1 MAFISPLQKQFK
13 TKQAKSPFNL
23 ASVVYANESISAKL
37 PYFEVKFLESKM
49 EQADFAIRL
58 HSNALDKSPKLFDNE
73 NSLLTFYSNGKISIN
88 GVFLSNIGGTD
99 VRISCFGVSD
109 VIGIGI
115 NLENSK
121 LYVTLNGHLKLSIP
135 IIDLIRD
142 ERFSKDWWIVS
153 VTINAA
159 IVES

>member
-1 MAFISPLQKQFK
+1 MPYASILILG
-13 TKQAKSPFNL
+13 KSP
-23 ASVVYANESISAKL
+23 
-37 PYFEVKFLESKM
+37 
-49 EQADFAIRL
+49 R
-58 HSNALDKSPKLFDNE
+58 LFDNE

-121 LYVTLNGHLKLSIP
+121 LFVTINGHLELNIP
-135 IIDLIRD
+135 IINLDKDRC
-142 ERFSKDWWIVS
+142 FSKDWWIVS
-153 VTINAA
+153 IIINAT